1 MMRLRVLV
9 DNCALIDRYYLAE
22 PAVSYLIEADGLR
35 LLFDAGYSDV
45 YLRNAASMGED
56 LSRLDYVVISHGHDD
71 HTGGLAYWPAS
82 NGRPELITHPD
93 AFDPKRHG
101 ELSIGSPLSREEL
114 AARFELRLTREPLWL
129 SPHLVFLGQIP
140 RLNGFEGLKPVGER
154 LKPAASADHRDDGCD
169 RDDHDG
175 GASAYEPD
183 FVLDDSAL
191 AWKGDEGLVVVSG
204 CSHAGIVNIVE
215 YAIDISGERRL
226 SAVIGGFHLLDA
238 DEALLRRTAERL
250 AALAPRAVYAA
261 HCTDLAAKIRLAAE
275 LPIRELGVGSE
286 LRF

>member
-1 MMRLRVLV
+1 MRLRVLV

-35 LLFDAGYSDV
+35 LLFDSGYSDV

-56 LSRLDYVVISHGHDD
+56 LRRLDYLVISHGHDD
-71 HTGGLAYWPAS
+71 HAGGLAFWPAS
-82 NGRPELITHPD
+82 NGRPALVAHPD
-93 AFDPKRHG
+93 AFAPKRHG
-101 ELSIGSPLSREEL
+101 ELAIGSPLSLEES
-114 AARFELRLTREPLWL
+114 AARFELRLAREPLWL
-129 SPHLVFLGQIP
+129 SPRLVFLGQVP

-154 LKPAASADHRDDGCD
+154 LKAVGAAVGGAGDGGYN
-169 RDDHDG
+169 DG

-215 YAIDISGERRL
+215 YAMELCGERRL
-226 SAVIGGFHLLDA
+226 AAVIGGFHLLDA
-238 DEALLRRTAERL
+238 DEERLRLSAERL
-250 AALAPRAVYAA
+250 AALAPAAVYAA

-286 LRF
+286 LVYH